1 MASVAMRVS
10 PPLPPA
16 VAALHE
22 APPKTSIHGNV
33 KAKRVPAK
41 RVPDGVAA
49 LVIQFIFGRKKK
61 SSPPSD
67 HVIPTVPWIKMEPG
81 STYLLPTDKP
91 DMAFKI
97 FTKEVSNG
105 ASGMIITRL
114 HPGEVKARF
123 SVGSSPIHWL
133 SRAFTKESMSPTN
146 LGAVAEQIE
155 GFVSKNNNPLVLLD
169 GIEYLI
175 VQNDLQKVVRFISS
189 VRDSVALHSA
199 RMVIPFNMQS
209 VDESGRALISRD
221 LHVIKWND

>member
-1 MASVAMRVS
+1 MTSVAMRVS
-10 PPLPPA
+10 PLLSPA
-16 VAALHE
+16 VAVLHE
-22 APPKTSIHGNV
+22 APPKMYVHGAV
-33 KAKRVPAK
+33 TARPLQ
-41 RVPDGVAA
+41 AA
-49 LVIQFIFGRKKK
+49 ATALIIQFIFGRKKK
-61 SSPPSD
+61 SLPPSD
-67 HVIPTVPWIKMEPG
+67 HVMPTLPRINMEAG
-81 STYLLPTDKP
+81 STYLLPSDKP

-114 HPGEVKARF
+114 HPGEVKSRF

-146 LGAVAEQIE
+146 LGAVAEQID

-189 VRDSVALHSA
+189 VRDSIALHRA

-221 LHVIKWND
+221 LRVIKWND

>member
-1 MASVAMRVS
+1 MPSVAMRVS
-10 PPLPPA
+10 PPLPLI
-16 VAALHE
+16 VTALHE
-22 APPKTSIHGNV
+22 APSEMAIRRGFE
-33 KAKRVPAK
+33 AGRVIGGA
-41 RVPDGVAA
+41 AA
-49 LVIQFIFGRKKK
+49 LVFEFIFGRKKK
-61 SSPPSD
+61 SPPPGN
-67 HVIPTVPWIKMEPG
+67 HIVPTVPKINMSPG
-81 STYLLPTDKP
+81 STYLLPSSKP

-97 FTKEVSNG
+97 FAKEIRNG
-105 ASGMIITRL
+105 ANGMIITRL

-123 SVGSSPIHWL
+123 SVGSCPIHWL

-146 LGAVAEQIE
+146 LGAMAEQIE

-209 VDESGRALISRD
+209 VDESGRALITRD